1 MKPILTANPRGARLL
16 AARVAR
22 LFLPKPRY
30 KVSEYAAAHCYV
42 PPGNAEP
49 GKYNVDRIPYQR
61 DMMDDAVDVEAI
73 ESIWVMAGQLGKT
86 QCLTNIICYFVDYDP
101 CGIMYCRPT
110 IDAAKYFSKNDL
122 APVLRYTPALK
133 HKVKATRSRDSG
145 NTLLNK
151 EYDGGA
157 ITLAGANS
165 VSALRG
171 PRKRV
176 ILLDE
181 IDAYEPNSEGD
192 PIAQADKRAET
203 FHNAVKIKATTPTVK
218 GLSRSEQLFE
228 QSDKQYWHCEC
239 PRCGH
244 WQTLKWSQVKFEFE
258 EEPTS
263 PLPPKPGSRAETSS
277 AAPAEREKPAEPK
290 KIRDTARAVYVCE
303 AAACGAFLSD
313 ADRIEMILA
322 GEWRATAPFRGI
334 RGRHLSGLYRV
345 LGKKGAYKS
354 YLHEFAEEFLKAK
367 KGGPFTLMV
376 WTNTFLADWWEE
388 ARERIESTELLRR
401 REDYTLAPEGVL
413 ILTAG
418 IDLQGDR
425 AEIDVVGW
433 GTGEESW
440 GLNHHIIPGN
450 PHKPALYKEIKEWL
464 TRFTIKNPA
473 GIEFRITATC
483 VDSGNFTDE
492 VYQFAKP
499 LFAERVFAIKGM
511 SQRGQPIVGRLT
523 RANRRRCPIYLIGT
537 DTAKRQIYGRLRM
550 TDMGPGYM
558 HFSRA
563 PDLGYDEDYFQQLT
577 AEEVRIRHH
586 KGFPLQEFVLPEGR
600 RNEALDLRVYAGA
613 ALLILQPH
621 WASLREK
628 IGAGQAVS
636 NEQTPARPTGQPMAE
651 PSKEHSMTPK
661 RSYRRPGGWV
671 KGWK

>member
-1 MKPILTANPRGARLL
+1 MEGFHRLLPHHGRNEKGALTPIPTANPRGAKML

-30 KVSEYAAAHCYV
+30 RVSEYADAHCYV

-49 GKYNVDRIPYQR
+49 GKYHGNRIPYQKA
-61 DMMDDAVDVEAI
+61 MMDDAVDPELVEA
-73 ESIWVMAGQLGKT
+73 IWVMAGQLGKT
-86 QCLTNIICYFVDYDP
+86 QCLTNVICYFIDYDP
-101 CGIMYCRPT
+101 SGILYCRPT

-133 HKVKATRSRDSG
+133 EKVKGSRSRDSG

-218 GLSRSEQLFE
+218 GLSRSEQLWE
-228 QSDKQYWHCEC
+228 QSDKQYWFCQC
-239 PRCGH
+239 PKCGH
-244 WQTLKWSQVKFEFE
+244 WQHLKWAQVKFEFE
-258 EEPTS
+258 EVAEP
-263 PLPPKPGSRAETSS
+263 G
-277 AAPAEREKPAEPK
+277 AEPK
-290 KIRDTARAVYVCE
+290 KVRDTERTVYVCE
-303 AAACGAFLSD
+303 SQPCAAHLSD
-313 ADRIEMILA
+313 AERIEMVMR
-322 GEWRATAPFRGI
+322 GEWRATAPFKGI

-367 KGGPFTLMV
+367 KGAAFTLMV

-388 ARERIESTELLRR
+388 ERERIESTDLLRR
-401 REDYTLAPEGVL
+401 REDYTLAPEGVVL
-413 ILTAG
+413 LTAG
-418 IDLQGDR
+418 VDLQGDR

-433 GTGEESW
+433 GEGEESW
-440 GLNHHIIPGN
+440 GLKHFILPGN
-450 PHKPALYKEIKEWL
+450 PHKTQLYKELKEWL
-464 TRFTIKNPA
+464 FNFRLKNPD
-473 GIEFRITATC
+473 GVEFSITATC

-492 VYQFAKP
+492 VYQFARP
-499 LFAERVFAIKGM
+499 LFAERIFAIKGA

-523 RANRRRCPIYLIGT
+523 RANRRRCPVYLIGT
-537 DTAKRQIYGRLRM
+537 DTAKRQIYGRLKLP
-550 TDMGPGYM
+550 DMGPGYM
-558 HFSRA
+558 HFTRA
-563 PDLGYDEDYFQQLT
+563 PGLGYDEDYFSQLT
-577 AEEVRIRHH
+577 AEEVRLRFH
-586 KGFPLQEFVLPEGR
+586 KGFPIQEFVLPEGR

-621 WASLREK
+621 W
-628 IGAGQAVS
+628 GALK
-636 NEQTPARPTGQPMAE
+636 EQIQTGQRKAN
-651 PSKEHSMTPK
+651 KETAARVAPTTDEKMIAKQHALAPR
-661 RSYRRPGGWV
+661 RSFKRPGGYV